1 MLKKQTIW
9 LLTMLSLMVILS
21 AYYMLDPE
29 REKEN
34 QAYIEALKEKGE
46 NIEENVQPEEA
57 KNKEEGVEE
66 NKQEEPTIEARE
78 EDMFQTLRLERDGH
92 RSMMKEEYTQIIA
105 SNETPAEMKT
115 DAYQKMEQL
124 QEVTQKETMLE
135 SLIRSKGYEDAL
147 VRTEGEQVRIIVK
160 SAQLTKKEANQLMMI
175 AMDHLLR
182 LQPVANVSQIP
193 RQPICFYYFQS

>member
-34 QAYIEALKEKGE
+34 QAYIETLKEKGE
-46 NIEENVQPEEA
+46 NIDEHVQSEEA
-57 KNKEEGVEE
+57 KKKEEVVEE
-66 NKQEEPTIEARE
+66 NKQKEPIIESQ

-160 SAQLTKKEANQLMMI
+160 SAQLTKKEANQVMMI
-175 AMDHLLR
+175 AMDELGHKN
-182 LQPVANVSQIP
+182 VAVEYQIK
-193 RQPICFYYFQS
+193 

>member
-29 REKEN
+29 REKES

-66 NKQEEPTIEARE
+66 NKQEEPTIEAQE

-175 AMDHLLR
+175 AMDELGHKN
-182 LQPVANVSQIP
+182 VAVEYQIK
-193 RQPICFYYFQS
+193 